1 MLDTASKYDYVK
13 DILVTRMS
21 KYRRNSFQLQRLY
34 EIIREQ
40 TCLTAYVDFSYKEF
54 RDMFQKECVDGNIPY
69 RQFKVVNEGF
79 LDKKQHF
86 PCATVEVKVLAKN
99 NKSNYVGK

>member
-1 MLDTASKYDYVK
+1 
-13 DILVTRMS
+13 
-21 KYRRNSFQLQRLY
+21 
-34 EIIREQ
+34 
-40 TCLTAYVDFSYKEF
+40 
-54 RDMFQKECVDGNIPY
+54 MFQKECVDGNIPY

-79 LDKKQHF
+79 LDKKQRF